1 MKVTKS
7 LRERLFVMHLDRE
20 LEFQRMKGETPNMIH
35 AVNVAN
41 SNTKFTVETIEAEE
55 L

>member
-1 MKVTKS
+1 MKIT
-7 LRERLFVMHLDRE
+7 ERLKESLFVMYLDRE
-20 LEFQRMKGETPNMIH
+20 LEFQRMRGETPNMIH

-41 SNTKFTVETIEAEE
+41 SNTKLTVETIKAEG